1 MRDLRARLDRIERNA
16 PKPRAALVYYRAG
29 EEEAP
34 DLAPGELVVPLFG
47 DDDPLGPGAAG
58 RDPLAVADVTPPD
71 PEELTP

>member
-1 MRDLRARLDRIERNA
+1 MNLRTRIDALTRQA

-47 DDDPLGPGAAG
+47 DDDPLGPGAVPEEYEE
-58 RDPLAVADVTPPD
+58 RDDD
-71 PEELTP
+71 EELTP

>member
-47 DDDPLGPGAAG
+47 DDDPL
-58 RDPLAVADVTPPD
+58 RDEVPECEPTPD
-71 PEELTP
+71 EELTR